1 MYLSELMKDAMR
13 IKSENPILTFPPPFD
28 IQSHVVPVEN
38 TDQQEAIN

>member
-1 MYLSELMKDAMR
+1 MKDAMR
-13 IKSENPILTFPPPFD
+13 IKSENPILTFPPSFD